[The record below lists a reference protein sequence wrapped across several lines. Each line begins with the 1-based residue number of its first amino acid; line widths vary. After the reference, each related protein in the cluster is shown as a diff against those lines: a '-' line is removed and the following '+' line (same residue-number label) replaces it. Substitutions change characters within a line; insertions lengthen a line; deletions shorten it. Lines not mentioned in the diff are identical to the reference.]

1 MSVTYPDLTFT
12 TFPDTEQSF
21 VEMIDLTSSDGA
33 LMTQYQTAMQNGD
46 FATARTVL
54 AQIPNANNKILDSVK
69 MNTLFD
75 TTIALERFYKTNVEP
90 YIEEKQQEWEGLVAL
105 FTANFAYIGPYQQ
118 DNQYKQNNMV
128 SAINPA
134 TGDTNIYIAI
144 KDNSAPLDDTTSWRV
159 LTIKGLQGLSGEGLT
174 FAGTW
179 NSTTAY
185 NTNDVVTYQNELWSA
200 TQPNTN
206 QEPSD
211 TSEYWRN
218 YGNFPVTTILV
229 SQSQPTAQSVGDF
242 WFQVVT

>member
-105 FTANFAYIGPYQQ
+105 FTANFAYIGSYQQ
-118 DNQYKQNNMV
+118 GNQYKQNNMV

-144 KDNSAPLDDTTSWRV
+144 KDNSAPLSDIASWRV

-174 FAGTW
+174 FAGAW

-211 TSEYWRN
+211 TSEYWQN
-218 YGNFPVTTILV
+218 YGNFPVTTIVV
-229 SQSQPTAQSVGDF
+229 SQSQPTAQSVGYF